1 MNVFDLL
8 IGNTGQALQLVFQLG
23 FLPVEENFLELTD
36 EQYRQFSAEVGGV
49 DEKLYM
55 IVTSNGQ
62 DILDDDYNEI
72 SVVTESEKNGFLN
85 ATAIIKNIVRTK
97 IWLLIKKN
105 CVMPHI
111 VYPIVFRKV
120 RNLKNII
127 IFLLIRGNKVNSWV

>member
-1 MNVFDLL
+1 MTVFDLL
-8 IGNTGQALQLVFQLG
+8 IGNTGRALQLVFQLG

-85 ATAIIKNIVRTK
+85 ATAIIKKVTIY
-97 IWLLIKKN
+97 LITL
-105 CVMPHI
+105 VI
-111 VYPIVFRKV
+111 IYILKV
-120 RNLKNII
+120 RKCITYFI
-127 IFLLIRGNKVNSWV
+127 SICIFACS

>member
-8 IGNTGQALQLVFQLG
+8 IGNTGQALQLVFLLG

-55 IVTSNGQ
+55 VVTSNGQ

-85 ATAIIKNIVRTK
+85 ATAIIKKYCADKNLASDKEKLCYAAHCLPDCFSKGTK
-97 IWLLIKKN
+97 FEKY
-105 CVMPHI
+105 H
-111 VYPIVFRKV
+111 
-120 RNLKNII
+120 NLS
-127 IFLLIRGNKVNSWV
+127 VD

>member
-55 IVTSNGQ
+55 IVMWMRS
-62 DILDDDYNEI
+62 
-72 SVVTESEKNGFLN
+72 
-85 ATAIIKNIVRTK
+85 
-97 IWLLIKKN
+97 
-105 CVMPHI
+105 
-111 VYPIVFRKV
+111 
-120 RNLKNII
+120 
-127 IFLLIRGNKVNSWV
+127 

>member
-72 SVVTESEKNGFLN
+72 SVVTESE
-85 ATAIIKNIVRTK
+85 
-97 IWLLIKKN
+97 
-105 CVMPHI
+105 
-111 VYPIVFRKV
+111 
-120 RNLKNII
+120 
-127 IFLLIRGNKVNSWV
+127 

>member
-1 MNVFDLL
+1 MIVFDLL

-72 SVVTESEKNGFLN
+72 SVVTESEKNGF
-85 ATAIIKNIVRTK
+85 
-97 IWLLIKKN
+97 
-105 CVMPHI
+105 
-111 VYPIVFRKV
+111 
-120 RNLKNII
+120 
-127 IFLLIRGNKVNSWV
+127 

>member
-72 SVVTESEKNGFLN
+72 SVVTNQKRMDF
-85 ATAIIKNIVRTK
+85 
-97 IWLLIKKN
+97 
-105 CVMPHI
+105 
-111 VYPIVFRKV
+111 
-120 RNLKNII
+120 
-127 IFLLIRGNKVNSWV
+127 

>member
-72 SVVTESEKNGFLN
+72 SVVTE
-85 ATAIIKNIVRTK
+85 
-97 IWLLIKKN
+97 
-105 CVMPHI
+105 
-111 VYPIVFRKV
+111 
-120 RNLKNII
+120 
-127 IFLLIRGNKVNSWV
+127 

>member
-62 DILDDDYNEI
+62 DILDDD
-72 SVVTESEKNGFLN
+72 
-85 ATAIIKNIVRTK
+85 
-97 IWLLIKKN
+97 
-105 CVMPHI
+105 
-111 VYPIVFRKV
+111 
-120 RNLKNII
+120 
-127 IFLLIRGNKVNSWV
+127 

>member
-85 ATAIIKNIVRTK
+85 ATAIIKKVTIY
-97 IWLLIKKN
+97 LITL
-105 CVMPHI
+105 VI
-111 VYPIVFRKV
+111 IYILKV
-120 RNLKNII
+120 RKCITYFI
-127 IFLLIRGNKVNSWV
+127 SICIFACS

>member
-62 DILDDDYNEI
+62 DSKDDDYN
-72 SVVTESEKNGFLN
+72 
-85 ATAIIKNIVRTK
+85 
-97 IWLLIKKN
+97 
-105 CVMPHI
+105 
-111 VYPIVFRKV
+111 
-120 RNLKNII
+120 
-127 IFLLIRGNKVNSWV
+127 

>member
-85 ATAIIKNIVRTK
+85 ATAIIK
-97 IWLLIKKN
+97 KN

>member
-85 ATAIIKNIVRTK
+85 ATAI
-97 IWLLIKKN
+97 
-105 CVMPHI
+105 VMPHI

>member
-55 IVTSNGQ
+55 IVTSG
-62 DILDDDYNEI
+62 
-72 SVVTESEKNGFLN
+72 
-85 ATAIIKNIVRTK
+85 R
-97 IWLLIKKN
+97 
-105 CVMPHI
+105 
-111 VYPIVFRKV
+111 
-120 RNLKNII
+120 
-127 IFLLIRGNKVNSWV
+127 

>member
-72 SVVTESEKNGFLN
+72 SVVTEWIFKCDGNYKKILCGQKFGF
-85 ATAIIKNIVRTK
+85 
-97 IWLLIKKN
+97 
-105 CVMPHI
+105 
-111 VYPIVFRKV
+111 
-120 RNLKNII
+120 
-127 IFLLIRGNKVNSWV
+127 

>member
-72 SVVTESEKNGFLN
+72 SVVTESEKNGF
-85 ATAIIKNIVRTK
+85 
-97 IWLLIKKN
+97 
-105 CVMPHI
+105 
-111 VYPIVFRKV
+111 
-120 RNLKNII
+120 
-127 IFLLIRGNKVNSWV
+127 

>member
-85 ATAIIKNIVRTK
+85 ATAIIKKYCADKNLASDKEKLCYSLYQAILEGK
-97 IWLLIKKN
+97 II
-105 CVMPHI
+105 PT
-111 VYPIVFRKV
+111 
-120 RNLKNII
+120 
-127 IFLLIRGNKVNSWV
+127 S